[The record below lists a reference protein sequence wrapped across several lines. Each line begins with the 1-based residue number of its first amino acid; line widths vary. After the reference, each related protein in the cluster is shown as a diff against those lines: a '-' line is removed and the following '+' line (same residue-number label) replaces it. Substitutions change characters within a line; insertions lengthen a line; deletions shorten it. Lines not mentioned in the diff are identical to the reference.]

1 MRLVAA
7 SLLLVSVGFTA
18 ACQPAD
24 VADAQVTST
33 TRSPTDGT
41 PSGTTAPSAIPSD
54 TPTTPVQPA
63 VAPAEPAASPVAA
76 EAGPAQTA
84 APTALAAARLLTV
97 KGRAPMTGYDRAL
110 FGQAWKD
117 TDRNGCDQRND
128 VLGRD
133 LTGVAYKTGTHD
145 CVVLTGVLADP
156 YSGTTIAF
164 TRGQATSAAVQIDH
178 VVALADAWQKGAQQ
192 WDAATR
198 ASFANDLLNLL
209 AVDGPLNDQ
218 KGAGDTA
225 TWLPP
230 NKAYRCAYVARQ
242 VGVKTTYGL
251 WVTPAEQDA
260 MARVLSTCP
269 EQLMPTGSSMVA
281 AAPAPAPVVA
291 AAAPAPA
298 PVVAAPAP
306 APVVPA
312 PVVQA
317 PAVEVPATVT
327 YANCD
332 AVRAAG
338 AAPIR
343 PGDPGFAKKFDR
355 DGDGI
360 GCE

>member
-1 MRLVAA
+1 MRGVATQLIAA

-18 ACQPAD
+18 ACEPAD
-24 VADAQVTST
+24 AVSAQA
-33 TRSPTDGT
+33 
-41 PSGTTAPSAIPSD
+41 SGRAGE
-54 TPTTPVQPA
+54 
-63 VAPAEPAASPVAA
+63 PAEPAAALAA
-76 EAGPAQTA
+76 EAGQAQPAAQ
-84 APTALAAARLLTV
+84 TALAAARLLAV
-97 KGRAPMTGYDRAL
+97 KGRAPMTGYDRAQ
-110 FGQAWKD
+110 FGQAWLD

-133 LTGVAYKTGTHD
+133 LTGIVYKAGTHD
-145 CVVLTGVLADP
+145 CVVLTGTLADP

-164 TRGQATSAAVQIDH
+164 TRGQDTSIAVQIDH

-209 AVDGPLNDQ
+209 AVDGPLNEQ

-230 NKAYRCAYVARQ
+230 NKAYRCAFVARQ
-242 VGVKTTYGL
+242 VGVKATYGL
-251 WVTPAEQDA
+251 WVTQAEQDA
-260 MARVLSTCP
+260 MVRVLSTCP
-269 EQLMPTGSSMVA
+269 EQPLPTGSSVPA
-281 AAPAPAPVVA
+281 AAPAPAP
-291 AAAPAPA
+291 AAPAPA
-298 PVVAAPAP
+298 PAPAP
-306 APVVPA
+306 A
-312 PVVQA
+312 
-317 PAVEVPATVT
+317 VEAPATVT

-338 AAPIR
+338 AAPIHV
-343 PGDPGFAKKFDR
+343 GDPGYAKKLDR